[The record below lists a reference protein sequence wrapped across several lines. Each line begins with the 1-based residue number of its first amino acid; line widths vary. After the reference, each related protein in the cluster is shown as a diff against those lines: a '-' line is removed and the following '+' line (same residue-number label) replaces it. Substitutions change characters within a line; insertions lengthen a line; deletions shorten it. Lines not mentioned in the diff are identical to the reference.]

1 MLFKR
6 SRTSQSLSPRQA
18 ATRSDL
24 QIVDVRS
31 RQEWQTGHAP
41 RAKHIPLDQL
51 QVRLGELSH
60 KRPVAFICQSG
71 ARSKRATKLAR
82 QAGIDAFN
90 INGGMSAWRR
100 AGLPASSG

>member
-6 SRTSQSLSPRQA
+6 SQTSQSLSPSEA
-18 ATRSDL
+18 AARTDV

-51 QVRLGELSH
+51 QARLGELNQN
-60 KRPVAFICQSG
+60 RPVAFICQSG
-71 ARSKRATKLAR
+71 ARSKTATKIAR
-82 QAGIDAFN
+82 QAGIDAIN
-90 INGGMSAWRR
+90 INGGMSAWQR
-100 AGLPASSG
+100 AGLPTSNR